1 MPLKDRKSNHNSN
14 SQKISA
20 VRKPAAEKF
29 SFSASLLDEDLTVLT
44 DSVIITHNPSE
55 NPTKMDHYFARKKFD
70 SELDEDKLNNENEW
84 NDNQSTSSSNH
95 TFIENET
102 QNNNSGLWA
111 GYFETDPD
119 WPDNGESL
127 DLNKSSSYEDYPSS
141 RDRSFE
147 RSPDGRVAKRK
158 SPQEEYFQRVSSS
171 RRPDGLDLMKSYQ
184 PTPSRLEPKL
194 SKSFNESMMPSY
206 DRDSDEQSQ
215 EDETRNRKAYRKKV
229 ETHYKK
235 LVENKVMTPESE
247 ILNQSWS
254 SVDARVTG
262 IGGTDSP
269 SYKIG
274 VDESHWREIDHQR
287 SLSLER
293 ERSNSHLGM
302 YPEDM
307 PAASGRGWVE
317 DNVNVAGNLDG
328 RIRGESREYSP
339 EHKSP
344 ETTKKKVR
352 VRRHDSLIKYGSE
365 PDLSSRPR
373 AEPVL
378 DISQSQ
384 ESFHNYS
391 FNEGDHQANGFDEQE
406 SFTDDYNSET
416 GERNYAGRES
426 SGFYKDQSDYYKT
439 LPRGRVANVSA
450 KQDNHE
456 VGSSHNLS
464 RPRSTPNLTTSKR
477 HQLFPE
483 SDGGGHYPWKYV
495 PHPKQQQVDNFY
507 AHFARRDPS
516 ESSDRSSRLD
526 PQTYQSYAA
535 GILHS
540 SRKSEQFLKLQQR
553 YAMLE
558 RIAEIE
564 EGTLAS
570 NEILGRRNY
579 NVINPQLMKSR
590 SASRSLGNVSRDDS
604 IVDYLLLSKYKLEN
618 LEELKDLYAELQEA
632 QDKDEFFY
640 DAGKVQEHQWS
651 PFDDFGL
658 ALKETNIS
666 DLYSIFEMGHPNLNT
681 KSFRKRHKKVTP
693 DDFRRDLSYKKLKDK
708 YKHMDEESRKQRMMA
723 DFWRMKFGRG
733 RRDSN
738 ASVTSATSTAT
749 QGSISYLQIMENVT
763 RKSKERPLYGYNIDE
778 NRNSYDQY
786 IEKIKRSRSVPNVSR
801 NADEAA
807 DSKSNPVKKDIA
819 ASSRSKPRPVSNN
832 GNLGTNSPDGL
843 GRQRASLNGGLRP
856 PSGRSSESGY
866 DSVERD
872 LHKISKEPAK
882 ALEELWDII
891 DGKNSLQTKKYKD
904 ILKNQKV
911 VGRHEEITVAYGSYE
926 RGHGNKGT
934 GGSSSKGASG
944 TTPKPVV
951 SCFGNKGKPDPDY
964 DYPDGIPGN
973 IKRTKYQ
980 GSKHSPPS
988 QGPGQGDPWRSEVRG
1003 VVGVEASGGDKP
1015 DVSRD
1020 RKLAQGGEF
1029 DRYLGNDAISSSQKR
1044 YENFKVNRSWRK
1056 DSKPQP
1062 GAVHAALTRLSSQ
1075 GELGHP
1081 PIREQREPPNY
1092 QPAKNK
1098 DTYNRSSSHRESD
1111 FSYYDRDTGSQRIR
1125 KSHTFELDK
1134 SRGRFDSD
1142 YRQQKYGDQ
1151 DRSNRFGSEYSD
1163 RDRDSGFDSRYRVS
1177 GPSFLDVRRDRDNR
1191 SSRLDKF
1198 EGKDNRL
1205 AATGMRSREV
1215 NPEAFQNAKSRFES
1229 PWPEDENV
1237 PRTAFSGQST
1247 RTPLGRYEAKIR
1259 SRSESPSRAR
1269 PKSAEPPKSRT
1280 EYRYEPFTGGNVR
1293 DNEYGTMVKSNP
1305 FLHNKGREW
1314 DVTKSNTG
1322 VTLKYDP
1329 KTGKVSDPLDGA
1341 HGRDYGRCVDDKRPY
1356 DPEYHASNNKHEN
1369 KWGLQIPPGTN
1380 RPGANLNIS
1389 SYERRP
1395 DGQSTPSQQSTT
1407 NNTYHKSTD
1416 RTEHH
1421 MKLEDSDRSHK
1432 SLEPVRLNLLT
1443 SPSTVLPSRDE
1454 TDGRLAHMDSRH
1466 YGSDYSNRERSLN
1479 DLSKFNRTPKPFV
1492 SSYGQDRGA
1501 GFKSRNTDFPN
1512 LSEFREEIKREVTGK
1527 EKSPPE
1533 SEDQDMR
1540 PSKPP
1545 RSWSTSVAASQESLN
1560 ESDFGGRGRWSGM
1573 NMSDGLNRPRAGD
1586 RDPGPEPGKLQ
1597 KWNTSNLAQTS
1608 SLGSSNDTLI
1618 IKGSDPDLTEHPH
1631 NRTFESVK
1639 QMKNVLAKN
1648 LEKARSEPDMMRI
1661 VDNVGTDSPRGSKSE
1676 ENVQETTRSA
1686 NFHEIRAKY
1695 EAESRSSK
1703 DGSTRPVPRTVSGDL
1718 KDIRDK
1724 YNKGEAFKNR
1734 EWEQNE
1740 PQTPKTPLCAPMP
1753 FMAIPKQ
1760 HSARPPGYPPRKNTP
1775 PLPPKDSRKN
1785 YNTSPIV
1792 EQVQR
1797 LISNDDVSNQE
1808 RERTADQR
1816 VRAKKHIPGIWD
1828 VMRPYSPSAHEI
1840 SAKMLDNL
1848 NTIENEWQKEK
1859 NKNVY
1864 AREIVMRPDSQSS
1877 PAPSSIHTQYSY
1889 QSQSIPNTGYRNQ
1902 GVQQSLSYLPHMST
1916 SRSSPAL
1923 SNTQYL
1929 YDTYTTQHEHY
1940 PDTMHLPST
1949 HYKKHYTSLQQQYSQ
1964 HPSQYLPHN
1973 TQQQHNQY
1981 HEEPE
1986 YSTIDRR
1993 QKQIDRQQRMQQQQQ
2008 QQLHPHLQQ
2017 PQQPHYAAREA
2028 RITNTNHPEAVVQKS
2043 QSHGSL
2049 YSTHAQPHPRYEYQ
2063 PVESNKDFGH
2073 VSREYHGDVQ
2083 YHQSSSRSAVAS
2095 IPRPKSA
2102 MAGLVKYTDP
2112 QYHVYTAQSRQVHP
2126 SGDYGTINS

>member
-1 MPLKDRKSNHNSN
+1 MPLKHRTSTRNSN
-14 SQKISA
+14 SQRISA

-29 SFSASLLDEDLTVLT
+29 SFSAYLLDEDLT
-44 DSVIITHNPSE
+44 HNPSD
-55 NPTKMDHYFARKKFD
+55 NQTKMDHYFARKKFD
-70 SELDEDKLNNENEW
+70 SELDEDRHNDENEW

-111 GYFETDPD
+111 GYFDTAPD

-147 RSPDGRVAKRK
+147 RPTDVRIAKRK
-158 SPQEEYFQRVSSS
+158 SPQEEYFQQVSSS
-171 RRPDGLDLMKSYQ
+171 RRPDGLDLMASYQ

-206 DRDSDEQSQ
+206 DRDSDEQSE

-254 SVDARVTG
+254 SVDARVAGT
-262 IGGTDSP
+262 GGTDSP

-302 YPEDM
+302 YPEDI
-307 PAASGRGWVE
+307 PAASGGWVE
-317 DNVNVAGNLDG
+317 DNVSVAANLDD
-328 RIRGESREYSP
+328 RVKSSEYFP
-339 EHKSP
+339 ENKSP

-378 DISQSQ
+378 HMSQSQ

-391 FNEGDHQANGFDEQE
+391 YNEPDHQSNGFDEQE

-416 GERNYAGRES
+416 GERNYVGQES
-426 SGFYKDQSDYYKT
+426 DGFYKDQSDYYKT
-439 LPRGRVANVSA
+439 GRAANMPA
-450 KQDNHE
+450 KRNKNE

-464 RPRSTPNLTTSKR
+464 RPRSTPNLTTSKK
-477 HQLFPE
+477 HQLFPSPSPE
-483 SDGGGHYPWKYV
+483 SDGGGHYPWKYI

-507 AHFARRDPS
+507 VHFARRDLS
-516 ESSDRSSRLD
+516 ESSERSSRLD

-590 SASRSLGNVSRDDS
+590 STSRSLSNLSRDDS

-666 DLYSIFEMGHPNLNT
+666 DLYSIFEMGQPNLNT

-723 DFWRMKFGRG
+723 DFWRMKFGKG

-738 ASVTSATSTAT
+738 ASITSATSTAT
-749 QGSISYLQIMENVT
+749 QGSISYLQIMENVS
-763 RKSKERPLYGYNIDE
+763 KKNKERPLYGYHIDE

-786 IEKIKRSRSVPNVSR
+786 IEKIKRSRSMPSVSR
-801 NADEAA
+801 NEDETTNT
-807 DSKSNPVKKDIA
+807 KTNA
-819 ASSRSKPRPVSNN
+819 ASSLSKLRPKPNN
-832 GNLGTNSPDGL
+832 GRNSPDSL
-843 GRQRASLNGGLRP
+843 GRQRANSNGGLRP

-891 DGKNSLQTKKYKD
+891 DGKNSLLTKKYKD
-904 ILKNQKV
+904 ILKSQKG

-926 RGHGNKGT
+926 RGSGNKGT

-944 TTPKPVV
+944 TNPKPVV
-951 SCFGNKGKPDPDY
+951 SCFGSKGKPDPDY

-973 IKRTKYQ
+973 MKRTKYQ

-988 QGPGQGDPWRSEVRG
+988 QGSGQGDPWRSEVRG

-1029 DRYLGNDAISSSQKR
+1029 DRYLGNDAIKSSQKR
-1044 YENFKVNRSWRK
+1044 YENFKVNISWRK

-1075 GELGHP
+1075 GELGPP

-1092 QPAKNK
+1092 QPATNK
-1098 DTYNRSSSHRESD
+1098 DAYNRSTSHREGG
-1111 FSYYDRDTGSQRIR
+1111 FSFFDRDTGFQSMT
-1125 KSHTFELDK
+1125 KSHTFGMDK
-1134 SRGRFDSD
+1134 SRDRFDTD
-1142 YRQQKYGDQ
+1142 YRQQKYGDR
-1151 DRSNRFGSEYSD
+1151 DRANRFSSEYSD
-1163 RDRDSGFDSRYRVS
+1163 RDRDSGFDSRCRDSGSSYRDA
-1177 GPSFLDVRRDRDNR
+1177 GRDRDSR

-1198 EGKDNRL
+1198 EGKDKRL

-1215 NPEAFQNAKSRFES
+1215 NPQAFQNAKSRFES
-1229 PWPEDENV
+1229 PWPEDENF
-1237 PRTAFSGQST
+1237 PKTAFSGQST

-1269 PKSAEPPKSRT
+1269 PKSAEPPKTRA
-1280 EYRYEPFTGGNVR
+1280 EYRYEPFSGGNVR
-1293 DNEYGTMVKSNP
+1293 DNEYGTMAKSNP
-1305 FLHNKGREW
+1305 SLHNKGRES

-1341 HGRDYGRCVDDKRPY
+1341 HGRDYGHYVDGKRSHEP
-1356 DPEYHASNNKHEN
+1356 DYHSSTNKHEK
-1369 KWGLQIPPGTN
+1369 KWGLQIPSGTN
-1380 RPGANLNIS
+1380 RPGASLNIS

-1407 NNTYHKSTD
+1407 NNTYQKSTD

-1443 SPSTVLPSRDE
+1443 SPSTVLPPRDQ
-1454 TDGRLAHMDSRH
+1454 TDGRLSHMYSRP
-1466 YGSDYSNRERSLN
+1466 YGSDNSNRERSLN
-1479 DLSKFNRTPKPFV
+1479 DLSKFSRTPRPFV
-1492 SSYGQDRGA
+1492 SSYGQDRGVD
-1501 GFKSRNTDFPN
+1501 FKSRNTDFPN

-1533 SEDQDMR
+1533 SEDQDIR

-1545 RSWSTSVAASQESLN
+1545 RSWSTSVMASQDSLN
-1560 ESDFGGRGRWSGM
+1560 ESDYGGRGRWSGVTV
-1573 NMSDGLNRPRAGD
+1573 SDGLNRPRVGD

-1618 IKGSDPDLTEHPH
+1618 IKGSDPDLTEHPY

-1648 LEKARSEPDMMRI
+1648 LEKARSEPDMMGM
-1661 VDNVGTDSPRGSKSE
+1661 VDTVGTDSPRGSKSE

-1695 EAESRSSK
+1695 EAESRSGK
-1703 DGSTRPVPRTVSGDL
+1703 DLSARPVPRTVSGDL
-1718 KDIRDK
+1718 RDITDK

-1734 EWEQNE
+1734 EWEQYE
-1740 PQTPKTPLCAPMP
+1740 PQTPKTPLGAPMP
-1753 FMAIPKQ
+1753 FMPIPKQ
-1760 HSARPPGYPPRKNTP
+1760 HSDPAPGYPPRKATP
-1775 PLPPKDSRKN
+1775 PLPPKDTRKN

-1797 LISNDDVSNQE
+1797 LISNDDASSKQE
-1808 RERTADQR
+1808 RERTVDQR
-1816 VRAKKHIPGIWD
+1816 ARAKKHTPGIWD
-1828 VMRPYSPSAHEI
+1828 VMRPYSPPAHEV

-1864 AREIVMRPDSQSS
+1864 TREIVMRPDSQSS
-1877 PAPSSIHTQYSY
+1877 PAPSSIHTQHSY

-1902 GVQQSLSYLPHMST
+1902 GVQQSLSYPFHMST

-1923 SNTQYL
+1923 SNTQYP
-1929 YDTYTTQHEHY
+1929 YDTYATQQHQHHL
-1940 PDTMHLPST
+1940 DTVHLPST
-1949 HYKKHYTSLQQQYSQ
+1949 HHKKHYTPLQQQYAQ
-1964 HPSQYLPHN
+1964 QPSQYHPYN

-2008 QQLHPHLQQ
+2008 LHPHM
-2017 PQQPHYAAREA
+2017 QQPHYAARES
-2028 RITNTNHPEAVVQKS
+2028 RITSTNHQEAAFPKS

-2049 YSTHAQPHPRYEYQ
+2049 HSAHAQSHPRYEYQ
-2063 PVESNKDFGH
+2063 PVEGNKDFGH
-2073 VSREYHGDVQ
+2073 VAREYHGDTQ
-2083 YHQSSSRSAVAS
+2083 YDQSSSRSAVAS